1 MIPYGRHE
9 FDGTENAAVAD
20 VLASGWIS
28 QGPAVESFE
37 SEICAATE
45 ARHAVAFSS
54 GTAALHAA
62 AAACGIGHGSRV
74 ATSSLSFVASANCAR
89 YVGADVEFVDI
100 DPNTL
105 NMALED
111 VSPATDA
118 LVAVHYAGLP
128 VDWQRLAVRP
138 AVVIEDAAHALGAA
152 TPDGPVGNCAR
163 SDVCV
168 FSLHPVKSITSAE
181 GGVATTN
188 SDDAARAMR
197 AFRNGGMERRPGL
210 DPWAYEIRR
219 IGFNY
224 RMSDVHAAI
233 GGAQIKRLSRFITR
247 RNTLADRYDRLL
259 ADLPVT
265 RAPRPQSGTR
275 HARHLYPIRVDHR
288 RTVYERMHARGVGV
302 QVHYVPIHH
311 QPLYHRDG
319 HGDAP
324 SVLVHTEAA
333 YARLLSLPLYP
344 SLTFT
349 QQDVIA
355 EALSEALTEA

>member
-1 MIPYGRHE
+1 
-9 FDGTENAAVAD
+9 
-20 VLASGWIS
+20 
-28 QGPAVESFE
+28 
-37 SEICAATE
+37 
-45 ARHAVAFSS
+45 
-54 GTAALHAA
+54 
-62 AAACGIGHGSRV
+62 
-74 ATSSLSFVASANCAR
+74 
-89 YVGADVEFVDI
+89 
-100 DPNTL
+100 
-105 NMALED
+105 
-111 VSPATDA
+111 
-118 LVAVHYAGLP
+118 
-128 VDWQRLAVRP
+128 
-138 AVVIEDAAHALGAA
+138 
-152 TPDGPVGNCAR
+152 
-163 SDVCV
+163 
-168 FSLHPVKSITSAE
+168 
-181 GGVATTN
+181 
-188 SDDAARAMR
+188 
-197 AFRNGGMERRPGL
+197 
-210 DPWAYEIRR
+210 
-219 IGFNY
+219 
-224 RMSDVHAAI
+224 
-233 GGAQIKRLSRFITR
+233 
-247 RNTLADRYDRLL
+247 YDRLL

>member
-20 VLASGWIS
+20 VLR
-28 QGPAVESFE
+28 
-37 SEICAATE
+37 AAGS
-45 ARHAVAFSS
+45 ARSCGRVLGVRDLCSDRSAPRRCPLQRNRCFP
-54 GTAALHAA
+54 AA

-118 LVAVHYAGLP
+118 LVVVHYAGLP

-233 GGAQIKRLSRFITR
+233 GGRRSSDSAASSPAATR
-247 RNTLADRYDRLL
+247 WPTDTAWAARRSPGDVGTAN
-259 ADLPVT
+259 
-265 RAPRPQSGTR
+265 PQSGTR
-275 HARHLYPIRVDHR
+275 HARHPSYSWTTAEPLSRTWCMHVVR
-288 RTVYERMHARGVGV
+288 RTV
-302 QVHYVPIHH
+302 HYVLIHH

-324 SVLVHTEAA
+324 SMSVHTEAA

-355 EALSEALTEA
+355 EALSEAT